1 MQKNIRV
8 IPILLSDSE
17 GSLVKTRKFKD
28 PVYIGDPFNAVKIFN
43 EKEVDELIYLDI
55 TASAQKRKPNISYIS
70 ELASECFMPLCY
82 GGGITTIDEIK
93 AILKA
98 GVEKISLNVSNF
110 SNINLLREGADKFGS
125 SAMVAAIDV
134 KTNLFGKH
142 YVYNHAEKKT
152 TNHTPAEFA
161 AYLAK
166 NGAGEILLNSVDRDS
181 AMEGYD
187 TALIKSVSQA
197 VNVPLI
203 VCGGAG
209 KIADFKTALD
219 AGASALAAGSMFV
232 FQGKHRAVLINYPT
246 QDELMNLA

>member
-1 MQKNIRV
+1 MRKNIRI
-8 IPILLSDSE
+8 IPVLLSDSE
-17 GSLVKTRKFKD
+17 GSLVKTKKFKA

-55 TASAQKRKPNISYIS
+55 TATVQKRKPNISYIS

-82 GGGITTIDEIK
+82 GGGITTVEEIK
-93 AILKA
+93 VILKA
-98 GVEKISLNVSNF
+98 GVEKVSLNVSNF
-110 SNINLLREGADKFGS
+110 NNINLLREGAEKFGS
-125 SAMVAAIDV
+125 SAMVASIDV

-142 YVYNHAEKKT
+142 YVYNHSEKKL

-161 AYLAK
+161 AHLAK

-181 AMEGYD
+181 QMEGYD
-187 TALIKSVSQA
+187 TGLIKSVSQA

-209 KIADFKTALD
+209 KIIDFKNALD

-246 QDELMNLA
+246 QKELLSLD